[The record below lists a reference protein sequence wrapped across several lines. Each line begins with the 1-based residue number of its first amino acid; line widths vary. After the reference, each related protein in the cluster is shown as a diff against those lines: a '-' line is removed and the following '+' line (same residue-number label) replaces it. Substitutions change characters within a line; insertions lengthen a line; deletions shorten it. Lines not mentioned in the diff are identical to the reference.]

1 MKTPSLIFTNVA
13 LSLMVATGL
22 VACNGNKS
30 ESKTASTPA
39 AAAAPVDEK
48 AQIVFINQDTLLSQ
62 YKYVKDLNA
71 RMESKGKAAQN
82 DLGAKGQ
89 AFQREVA
96 EYQKNA
102 NTMTAE
108 QRAAREQQL
117 QRKNQELVQ
126 YRDNT
131 GAQVQNEQAVETQK
145 LYEKIAVF
153 VKDYAKEKGYKM
165 VLTYQKGNT
174 TMWYGDP
181 TLDVT
186 GDVVKRLNDAYDK
199 DKK

>member
-13 LSLMVATGL
+13 LSLMIATGL
-22 VACNGNKS
+22 AACNGNKS
-30 ESKTASTPA
+30 ETKTAVTT
-39 AAAAPVDEK
+39 AAAPVDEK

-71 RMESKGKAAQN
+71 RMEGKGKAAQS
-82 DLGAKGQ
+82 DLGARGQ
-89 AFQREVA
+89 AFQREAA

-102 NTMTAE
+102 ATMTAE

-117 QRKNQELVQ
+117 QRKNQELLQ

-131 GAQVQNEQAVETQK
+131 AAQVQNEQATETQK

-153 VKDYAKEKGYKM
+153 VKDYAKDKGYKM

-186 GDVVKRLNDAYDK
+186 SDVVKRLNDAYDK